1 MAAPRITRNPS
12 VDICPD
18 FASAA
23 FQAIRNVAIAGDAS
37 KSHADVVADLA
48 AAWTVDSDALKA
60 AWGAQE
66 DADQA
71 VRDNLERAAQETLR
85 LAQEKRN
92 LELEEKRKEVERKK
106 PKQKTFDA
114 ARKVGDAIAPRAS
127 AFALEKLRNFKYCD
141 IWYFTQEG
149 CVDAAEHQRA
159 VADDAFGLAKTEE
172 GMALRPLASSRPSK
186 NVVKD
191 RDLTWRQFNV
201 GKNNMLTAMEKHD
214 WSRDSLR
221 TLAAFW
227 YNLELHPQRIKPSGE
242 RILLAYQAKVRLE
255 WHDALDAD
263 EGFDISEINETLM
276 RSIGD
281 DIWDEIRYDG
291 IRQVS

>member
-1 MAAPRITRNPS
+1 
-12 VDICPD
+12 
-18 FASAA
+18 
-23 FQAIRNVAIAGDAS
+23 
-37 KSHADVVADLA
+37 
-48 AAWTVDSDALKA
+48 
-60 AWGAQE
+60 
-66 DADQA
+66 
-71 VRDNLERAAQETLR
+71 
-85 LAQEKRN
+85 
-92 LELEEKRKEVERKK
+92 KEVERKK
-106 PKQKTFDA
+106 PKQNTFDA

-127 AFALEKLRNFKYCD
+127 AFALEILKNFKYCKIGISHRRD
-141 IWYFTQEG
+141 
-149 CVDAAEHQRA
+149 
-159 VADDAFGLAKTEE
+159 

-191 RDLTWRQFNV
+191 RDLTWRQFSV

-227 YNLELHPQRIKPSGE
+227 YNLELHPQHIKPSGE
-242 RILLAYQAKVRLE
+242 RILLTYQAKVRLE
-255 WHDALDAD
+255 WHDALDVD

-291 IRQVS
+291 IRQVSFYSVVLLHISNTLSYSHAPRE